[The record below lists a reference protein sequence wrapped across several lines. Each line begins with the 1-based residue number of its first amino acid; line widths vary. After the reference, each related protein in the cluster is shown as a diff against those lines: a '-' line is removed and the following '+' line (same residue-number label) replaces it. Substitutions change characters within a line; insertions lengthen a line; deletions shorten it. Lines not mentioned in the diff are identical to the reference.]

1 MNLFDDFMNG
11 YRRGQQ
17 SGLSRIVGFVVLFF
31 IVIYLIQEWTGIPL
45 KDWTF
50 SVLGWIFNVLKSL
63 INLLANE

>member
-1 MNLFDDFMNG
+1 MNLFDAFMNG

-45 KDWTF
+45 KDWTL